1 VGEEVSPVILLL
13 NAANRD
19 AFPALMDD
27 MFRVRHEVF
36 VDLKGWE
43 ELRRPDGR
51 ETDPWDRADSLYLLA
66 VEDGRVMGGARFT
79 GGQEPTL
86 AGAILPELFTDAP
99 LLDEDVLEMSRLFAR
114 SVAAA
119 RDLLSPVISE
129 VLVAATELQRI
140 VGGRGALTIMEL
152 RLAQSLLAWGGHPE
166 PLGLPQR
173 TRDGVLIGVLSHATA
188 LAGRNL
194 RRARGLKG
202 PAIWWADRP
211 DKAPVLYADVLRVD
225 PVGPDWNPP
234 PGFTP
239 LERAHM
245 TPHALA
251 EAYWRTKLR

>member
-1 VGEEVSPVILLL
+1 MILLL

-27 MFRVRHEVF
+27 MFRIRHEVF

-51 ETDPWDRADSLYLLA
+51 ETDPWDRPDSLYLLA

-79 GGQEPTL
+79 GGEAPSL
-86 AGAILPELFTDAP
+86 AGEILPELFADTP
-99 LLDEDVLEMSRLFAR
+99 TLDEDVMEMSRLFAR

-129 VLVAATELQRI
+129 LLVAAAELQRI

-166 PLGLPQR
+166 PLGLPKR
-173 TRDGVLIGVLSHATA
+173 TRDGVLIGVMSHATA
-188 LAGRNL
+188 LAARNL
-194 RRARGLKG
+194 RRARGLTG
-202 PAIWWADRP
+202 PAVWWSDGP
-211 DKAPVLYADVLRVD
+211 EFAPVRYADVLRVD
-225 PVGPDWNPP
+225 PVGPDWAPP
-234 PGFTP
+234 DGLTP

-251 EAYWRTKLR
+251 EAYWMGRLG

>member
-1 VGEEVSPVILLL
+1 MILLL

-27 MFRVRHEVF
+27 MFRIRHEVF

-66 VEDGRVMGGARFT
+66 VDGDRVLGGARFT
-79 GGQEPTL
+79 GGHGPTL
-86 AGAILPELFTDAP
+86 AGAILPELFADAP
-99 LLDEDVLEMSRLFAR
+99 PIGEDLLEMSRLFAR
-114 SVAAA
+114 TLETA

-173 TRDGVLIGVLSHATA
+173 TRDGVLIGVMSHATA
-188 LAGRNL
+188 LASRNL
-194 RRARGLKG
+194 RRARGMKG
-202 PAIWWADRP
+202 PAVWWADGP
-211 DKAPVLYADVLRVD
+211 DAAPVLYADVLRVD
-225 PVGPDWNPP
+225 PVGPDWVPP
-234 PGFTP
+234 EGLTP

-245 TPHALA
+245 TPHDLA
-251 EAYWRTKLR
+251 EAFWRTRMR

>member
-1 VGEEVSPVILLL
+1 MILLL

-225 PVGPDWNPP
+225 PVGPDWIPP

>member
-1 VGEEVSPVILLL
+1 MILLL

-27 MFRVRHEVF
+27 MFRIRHEVF

-43 ELRRPDGR
+43 ELRRPNGR
-51 ETDPWDRADSLYLLA
+51 ETDPWDRADSLYLLS

-79 GGQEPTL
+79 GAGEPTL
-86 AGAILPELFTDAP
+86 AGAILPELFADAP
-99 LLDEDVLEMSRLFAR
+99 TLGEDVLEMSRLFAR
-114 SVAAA
+114 SLAAA

-173 TRDGVLIGVLSHATA
+173 TRDGVLIGVMSHATA

-202 PAIWWADRP
+202 PAIWWADGP
-211 DKAPVLYADVLRVD
+211 QDAPVLYADVLRVD
-225 PVGPDWNPP
+225 PVSPDWVPP
-234 PGFTP
+234 EGFTP
-239 LERAHM
+239 LERAHL
-245 TPHALA
+245 TPYALA

>member
-1 VGEEVSPVILLL
+1 MILLL

-27 MFRVRHEVF
+27 MFRIRHEVF

-51 ETDPWDRADSLYLLA
+51 ETDPWDRPDSLYLLA

-79 GGQEPTL
+79 SGSGPSL
-86 AGAILPELFTDAP
+86 AGQILPELFADAP
-99 LLDEDVLEMSRLFAR
+99 PGGEDVLEMSRLFAR

-129 VLVAATELQRI
+129 VLVAAAELQRI

-166 PLGLPQR
+166 PLGLPRR

-188 LAGRNL
+188 LASRNL
-194 RRARGLKG
+194 RRARGLTG
-202 PAIWWADRP
+202 PALWWSDRP
-211 DKAPVLYADVLRVD
+211 DDAPVLYADVLRMD
-225 PVGPDWNPP
+225 PVAAEWSPP
-234 PGFTP
+234 EGLTP

-251 EAYWRTKLR
+251 EAFWRTRMR